1 MNLPKQIQSVEFPSY
16 VPDEEGVYLV
26 VGGSFYIREDN
37 QSKDIGP
44 VTSITL
50 QDDVPGLH
58 CNLWS
63 VKVWIENELVLEA
76 PYTSVLYVR
85 YK

>member
-26 VGGSFYIREDN
+26 VGGPFYIREDN

>member
-1 MNLPKQIQSVEFPSY
+1 MSLPKQIQSVEFPSY
-16 VPDEEGVYLV
+16 LVGEEGVYLE
-26 VGGSFYIREDN
+26 VGKPFYIHENN

-63 VKVWIENELVLEA
+63 VKVWIGEKLVFDA
-76 PYTSVLYVR
+76 PYLSVLYVR
-85 YK
+85 YV